1 MNLLINCYVNFVI
14 CCIKVGTNLQQKYGN
29 VDVKKC

>member
-1 MNLLINCYVNFVI
+1 MNLLINCYVFVVI
-14 CCIKVGTNLQQKYGN
+14 CYIKFGTNLQQKYGN